1 MFGTDDVIYVPENH
15 MLVFDDLFAWKRYK
29 LDLRKYGLRIRPDAF
44 EEVANRIR
52 ATLHL
57 VKESPRFVDSAGA
70 INENV
75 AAMLHDLT
83 RFAGQGQ
90 EAFRGRLEETFRTG
104 EAAWW
109 VRVSDTPPETFFDED
124 YERSAEAAGNTTPY
138 FTYGSVHVAQLD
150 GLVVELTGDATS
162 SMPEGDEGQEGGVE
176 ADVLPFMVDV
186 PPGGLERYTIPPT
199 EPLALTREFCGVHGA
214 SAWGHTINL
223 TTLADIAESHQFC
236 TPLGRVG
243 AKLYATL
250 YMHIHAPAREAK
262 VLGRLRE
269 EQVFPAAELLEASGF
284 ALLKEGPT
292 YRIYEREGGD
302 VVHLYSQLPGKE
314 TEGFRNMP
322 PFLVVAS
329 AAGEY
334 DPMHR
339 AELYEAIREAL
350 GR

>member
-15 MLVFDDLFAWKRYK
+15 LLVFDDLFAWKRYK
-29 LDLRKYGLRIRPDAF
+29 LDIRNYGLRIRPDAF

-52 ATLHL
+52 ATLAV
-57 VKESPRFVDSAGA
+57 VKASPRFADSGPA
-70 INENV
+70 IEEN
-75 AAMLHDLT
+75 ANAMLHDLT

-109 VRVSDTPPETFFDED
+109 VRVSDTPAETFFDED
-124 YERSAEAAGNTTPY
+124 YERAAEAKGNTTPY
-138 FTYGSVHVAQLD
+138 FTYGAVQVAQLD
-150 GLVVELTGDATS
+150 GLMIELTGDATS
-162 SMPEGDEGQEGGVE
+162 SMPEGEDGVEAAVE
-176 ADVLPFMVDV
+176 ADVLPFMIDV
-186 PPGGLERYTIPPT
+186 PPGGLERFTIPPT
-199 EPLALTREFCGVHGA
+199 EPLALTREFCGVHGS

-223 TTLADIAESHQFC
+223 STLADIAESHQFC

-250 YMHIHAPAREAK
+250 YMHIHAASNTAK
-262 VLGRLRE
+262 VLGRLRD

-284 ALLKEGPT
+284 TLLKEGPT

-314 TEGFRNMP
+314 TEGFHTMP
-322 PFLVVAS
+322 PFLLVAC
-329 AAGEY
+329 AGGEY

-339 AELYEAIREAL
+339 SELYEAIREAL